1 MTYTKFY
8 PMYQKSFFT
17 IFLSISVMTFLFSS
31 TLATTDEQFFDLE
44 KLTISDDPVINTG
57 WQVYQVKCAVCH
69 GSEGLGD
76 GPMIDVLITK
86 PANLT
91 QISKRYGGDFPFWEI
106 YEKIDGRN
114 APLSHGTREMPVW
127 GEELAKEA
135 AGITE
140 ENFIR
145 GRIKALLTYLKSIQK
160 TGE

>member
-1 MTYTKFY
+1 MKD
-8 PMYQKSFFT
+8 
-17 IFLSISVMTFLFSS
+17 V
-31 TLATTDEQFFDLE
+31 
-44 KLTISDDPVINTG
+44 LTI
-57 WQVYQVKCAVCH
+57 
-69 GSEGLGD
+69 
-76 GPMIDVLITK
+76 K
-86 PANLT
+86 PADLT
-91 QISKRYGGDFPFWEI
+91 QISKRYGGDFPYWEI
-106 YEKIDGRN
+106 YEIIDGRN

>member
-1 MTYTKFY
+1 MTYTKFS
-8 PMYQKSFFT
+8 QINRLAFFT
-17 IFLSISVMTFLFSS
+17 FFTSIVVMIFLYSS
-31 TLATTDEQFFDLE
+31 TSAATDEKFFDME

-145 GRIKALLTYLKSIQK
+145 GRIKALLTYLKSIQNR
-160 TGE
+160 GE